1 MESPPD
7 PAPPPRDPR
16 RALLAVLL
24 LLCVVPAGLPAAL
37 GGAGLTFLVG
47 PPAALLLGAALALTL
62 GNPAPKET
70 ATWSKRLLQ
79 ASVVGLGFG
88 LDAREVVVVARDAL
102 PVTLLGIA
110 ATFAVGLAL
119 GHALR
124 ADGPTS
130 LLVTTG
136 TAICGGSAIAAMAP
150 VVEADER
157 QTGAALAT
165 VFTLNAV
172 ALVLFPPLGLALGL
186 DPATFGAWAALAI
199 HDTSSVVGAA
209 SAYDHLVAGTPTA
222 LAVGTTTKLARA
234 LWILPLVLA
243 VAWWRRSGRRAPFPT
258 FLLGFAAAVALRALA
273 PSSFEALW
281 STLHLLARQAL
292 VVTILLIGVGLG
304 RDVLRKVGP
313 RPLVLG
319 VLLWVVVAAASLG
332 FVAAG
337 WVPLGRAGG
346 A

>member
-7 PAPPPRDPR
+7 PAPPGRDPR
-16 RALLAVLL
+16 RALLAALL
-24 LLCVVPAGLPAAL
+24 ALCLVPAALPAAL

-47 PPAALLLGAALALTL
+47 PPLALLLGAGLALAL
-62 GNPAPKET
+62 GNPAPKAT

-88 LDAREVVVVARDAL
+88 LDAGKVVLVARDAL

-110 ATFAVGLAL
+110 ATFALGLAL
-119 GHALR
+119 GRVLR

-130 LLVTTG
+130 LLVTSG

-209 SAYDHLVAGTPTA
+209 SAFDHAVVGAPTA
-222 LAVGTTTKLARA
+222 LEVGTTTKLARA

-258 FLLGFAAAVALRALA
+258 FLLGFAGAVGLRALVPA
-273 PSSFEALW
+273 LDGLW
-281 STLHLLARQAL
+281 SALHLVARQAL
-292 VVTILLIGVGLG
+292 VVTILLIGVGLT
-304 RDVLRKVGP
+304 RDVLRRTGS
-313 RPLVLG
+313 RPLVQG
-319 VLLWVVVAAASLG
+319 VVLWVLVGAASLG

-337 WVPLGRAGG
+337 WVPLGRAG
-346 A
+346 